1 MKLAPE
7 AQLYLQLRASLNLPD
22 LRTLSPDEGRRISE
36 ETSRRWQLSDPP
48 AVESVEQRS
57 CDGPNGPVSLRI
69 YRPTGSPNERLPSLV
84 FYHGG
89 GWVLGSLDGVDGLCR
104 TLCQEAQL
112 VVISVDYRL
121 APEHQFPTGV
131 EDCWAA
137 TCWVAEN
144 AESLGIDPLKL
155 VVGGDSAG
163 GNLAA
168 SVALRARDQA
178 FPQLAGQVLIYPV
191 TDLTQSQPSY
201 ESFAEGYLLT
211 RDSMTWFIQ
220 QYLPQAM
227 DLKTPEASVL
237 FAESL
242 VGLPPTLLL
251 VAGFDPLRDEG
262 LAYAKRLQEAGVT
275 VIEKNWEGMVHGFIN
290 QRDLLPQA
298 REASKWIAQEL
309 RRLLGKSSVIRGTE
323 NISAKSSTPKASG
336 SYEIREMELEDL
348 YRVYALGE
356 QLYTAEDWPNLYR
369 TWDETDIITNY
380 TTDGEFCWVAETD
393 AREIVGFA
401 LGAML
406 EKQRNPWVYGWL
418 DWLGVHAAWQGKGV
432 GKRLLDKL
440 TDLFIEQGARMI
452 LIDTEADNEKAL
464 RFFQKEGFGN
474 PNEHV
479 YLSRNLTRDPE
490 YLKRKRGHT
499 SSSKTRS
506 AIKSAPKPQRP

>member
-1 MKLAPE
+1 M
-7 AQLYLQLRASLNLPD
+7 
-22 LRTLSPDEGRRISE
+22 
-36 ETSRRWQLSDPP
+36 
-48 AVESVEQRS
+48 
-57 CDGPNGPVSLRI
+57 
-69 YRPTGSPNERLPSLV
+69 
-84 FYHGG
+84 
-89 GWVLGSLDGVDGLCR
+89 
-104 TLCQEAQL
+104 
-112 VVISVDYRL
+112 
-121 APEHQFPTGV
+121 
-131 EDCWAA
+131 
-137 TCWVAEN
+137 
-144 AESLGIDPLKL
+144 
-155 VVGGDSAG
+155 
-163 GNLAA
+163 
-168 SVALRARDQA
+168 
-178 FPQLAGQVLIYPV
+178 
-191 TDLTQSQPSY
+191 
-201 ESFAEGYLLT
+201 
-211 RDSMTWFIQ
+211 
-220 QYLPQAM
+220 
-227 DLKTPEASVL
+227 
-237 FAESL
+237 
-242 VGLPPTLLL
+242 
-251 VAGFDPLRDEG
+251 
-262 LAYAKRLQEAGVT
+262 
-275 VIEKNWEGMVHGFIN
+275 
-290 QRDLLPQA
+290 
-298 REASKWIAQEL
+298 
-309 RRLLGKSSVIRGTE
+309 IRGTK
-323 NISAKSSTPKASG
+323 NIPAKSSAPKAFG

-406 EKQRNPWVYGWL
+406 EKQRNSWVYGWL

-490 YLKRKRGHT
+490 YLKRKRGHK